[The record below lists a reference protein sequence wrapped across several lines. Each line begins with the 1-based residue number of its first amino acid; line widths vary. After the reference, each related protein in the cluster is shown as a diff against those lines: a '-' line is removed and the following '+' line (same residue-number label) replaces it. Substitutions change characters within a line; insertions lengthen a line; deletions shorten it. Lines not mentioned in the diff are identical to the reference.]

1 MTGVREH
8 GRCRTKSEPFL
19 RLEAILRSGEMSASR
34 SHLRIVDAPGS
45 DRGVTFDALFRR
57 YARYVAAIA
66 VRLLG
71 RDDHEVD
78 DVVQDVFWLA
88 SRRMHRLQDIDGAR
102 GWLVTATTRLV
113 RRRLRRRRWRALF
126 RAHEPLR
133 DVPAPGATPEQRAL
147 LARLYRVL
155 EQLPIEARLA
165 WVLRH
170 LEGERLED
178 VARACGCS
186 LATAKRRIAAAQHV
200 LEEVLRDE

>member
-1 MTGVREH
+1 
-8 GRCRTKSEPFL
+8 
-19 RLEAILRSGEMSASR
+19 MSASR
-34 SHLRIVDAPGS
+34 SHLRVVEGS
-45 DRGVTFDALFRR
+45 PTPPVTFDALFRR
-57 YARYVAAIA
+57 YARYVAGVT

-78 DVVQDVFWLA
+78 DVVQEVFWLA

-126 RAHEPLR
+126 HVREPLGE
-133 DVPAPGATPEQRAL
+133 VPAPGATAEQRAL

-155 EQLPIEARLA
+155 EQLPVEARLA

-186 LATAKRRIAAAQHV
+186 LATAKRRIAAAQHA
-200 LEEVLRDE
+200 LEEVLRDA

>member
-1 MTGVREH
+1 MG
-8 GRCRTKSEPFL
+8 
-19 RLEAILRSGEMSASR
+19 ASR
-34 SHLRIVDAPGS
+34 SYLRVVDASPHG
-45 DRGVTFDALFRR
+45 DARPGVTFDALFRR
-57 YARYVAAIA
+57 YGRTVAAVT

-78 DVVQDVFWLA
+78 DVVQEVFWLA
-88 SRRMHRLQDIDGAR
+88 SRRMHRLQDIEGAR

-126 RAHEPLR
+126 HAREPLGE
-133 DVPAPGATPEQRAL
+133 VPAPGATPEQRAL
-147 LARLYRVL
+147 LARLYGVL
-155 EQLPIEARLA
+155 EQLPVEPRLA

-186 LATAKRRIAAAQHV
+186 LATAKRRIAAAQQV
-200 LEEVLRDE
+200 LEEVLRDA